1 MILDTNGVTGQQS
14 FRLVIQSA
22 TPAVKKI
29 PPKKVVAK
37 KKKSKAMVKAE
48 STRVKVSCQETLS

>member
-1 MILDTNGVTGQQS
+1 MILDTNGVSGQQS
-14 FRLVIQSA
+14 FRFVVQPA

-37 KKKSKAMVKAE
+37 KKKSKAKVKAE
-48 STRVKVSCQETLS
+48 STR